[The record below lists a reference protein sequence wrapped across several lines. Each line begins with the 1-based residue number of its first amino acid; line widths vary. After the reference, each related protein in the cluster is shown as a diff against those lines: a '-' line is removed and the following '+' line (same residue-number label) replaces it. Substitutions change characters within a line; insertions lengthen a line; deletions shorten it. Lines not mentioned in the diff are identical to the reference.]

1 MRAACLAS
9 VFWIAGISMSA
20 AETRMRLHFPDAAQ
34 EFALDDPQSRAGFTR
49 FMSVDAVSFE
59 GVAGAARLVV
69 QLSLPPG
76 GAVPHDA
83 RILFLPDGWR
93 DYWVSPLV
101 FPEGGVVVE
110 ALALTGTA
118 PRIAGR
124 FDVDLCFTRSPMHL
138 PDMDKC
144 HRASGDFATGLVA
157 E

>member
-1 MRAACLAS
+1 MRRIVLAGVVLVS
-9 VFWIAGISMSA
+9 GAVSA
-20 AETRMRLHFPDAAQ
+20 AAEPALQFRFQDIAQ
-34 EFALDDPQSRAGFTR
+34 DFALNAPQSRAGFTR

-59 GVAGAARLVV
+59 GVAGDARLVV

-76 GAVPHDA
+76 GSMPHDA
-83 RILFLPDGWR
+83 RILFLPEGWR

-101 FPEGGVVVE
+101 FPEGGVTVE
-110 ALALTGTA
+110 ALRLSGTE

-138 PDMDKC
+138 PDMDQC
-144 HRASGDFATGLVA
+144 YRASGAFATDLVP

>member
-1 MRAACLAS
+1 MRAPRLTVLALLAS
-9 VFWIAGISMSA
+9 TMTAYAEDSMS
-20 AETRMRLHFPDAAQ
+20 LHFQDFTQ
-34 EFALDDPQSRAGFTR
+34 DFALDDPQSRAGFTR

-76 GAVPHDA
+76 GSVPHDA
-83 RILFLPDGWR
+83 RILFLPEGWR

-101 FPEGGVVVE
+101 FPEGGVVLE
-110 ALALTGTA
+110 ALALSGTA

-144 HRASGDFATGLVA
+144 HRASGEFATALVA

>member
-1 MRAACLAS
+1 MRAAALGIPFLVAS
-9 VFWIAGISMSA
+9 AFGAGADTAMTFRFQDI
-20 AETRMRLHFPDAAQ
+20 EQP
-34 EFALDDPQSRAGFTR
+34 FALDDPQSRAGFTR

-69 QLSLPPG
+69 QLSLPPD

-93 DYWVSPLV
+93 AYWVSPLV

-110 ALALTGTA
+110 TLRLSGDA
-118 PRIAGR
+118 PYIAGR
-124 FDVDLCFTRSPMHL
+124 FEVDLCFTQSPMHL
-138 PDMDKC
+138 PDPQNC
-144 HRASGDFATGLVA
+144 APASGRFATPLQR